1 MSMFEFTDPIEIH
14 DILNPNLWDGD
25 HLRKDVHVALLRIAK
40 EFYNF
45 LNVDVRVDDVIV
57 SGSQANYNYTKHSD
71 LDLHLIVPYSQ
82 VQCDVGVAE
91 LFDTK
96 RKLWKEEHD
105 ITVNGVPVELYVE
118 DVEEPA
124 VSSTYS
130 IVKDQWIKKP
140 EQTDVKYNRAD
151 IEDSVNAWERLIKHA
166 VEHKNLSLCLQL
178 KDLLKKYR
186 KLGLKKSGEFGLPNL
201 VFKSLRNDGVVE
213 QLMTAI
219 IQLQDKELGV

>member
-1 MSMFEFTDPIEIH
+1 MFEFTDPIEVH
-14 DILNPNLWDGD
+14 DTLNPNLWDGD

-40 EFYNF
+40 EFYDF

-82 VQCDVGVAE
+82 VQCDVGAAE

-118 DVEEPA
+118 DIEEPA

-130 IVKDQWIKKP
+130 IVKNQWIKQP
-140 EQTDVKYNRAD
+140 VQSDVKYDRAE
-151 IEDSVNAWERLIKHA
+151 IEDSVTAWERLIKHA
-166 VEHKNLSLCLQL
+166 IEQENLSLCLQL

-186 KLGLKKSGEFGLPNL
+186 KLGLKKLGEFGSPNL
-201 VFKSLRNDGVVE
+201 IFKSLRNDGVVD

-219 IQLQDKELGV
+219 RQLQDKELGI

>member
-1 MSMFEFTDPIEIH
+1 MSMFEFTDPIEVH
-14 DILNPNLWDGD
+14 TELNPNLWDGD

-40 EFYNF
+40 EFYDF

-118 DVEEPA
+118 DIEEPA

-130 IVKDQWIKKP
+130 IVKNQWIKQP
-140 EQTDVKYNRAD
+140 VQSDVKYNRAE
-151 IEDSVNAWERLIKHA
+151 IEDSVTAWERLIKHA
-166 VEHKNLSLCLQL
+166 IEQKNLSLCLQL

-186 KLGLKKSGEFGLPNL
+186 KLGLKKSGEFGAPNL
-201 VFKSLRNDGVVE
+201 IFKSLRNDGVVE
-213 QLMTAI
+213 QLMTTI
-219 IQLQDKELGV
+219 RQLQDKELGI

>member
-1 MSMFEFTDPIEIH
+1 MSMFEFTDPIEVH

-40 EFYNF
+40 EFYDF

-118 DVEEPA
+118 DIEEPA

-130 IVKDQWIKKP
+130 IVKNQWVKQP
-140 EQTDVKYNRAD
+140 VQSDVKYNRD
-151 IEDSVNAWERLIKHA
+151 EIEDSVTAWERLIKHA
-166 VEHKNLSLCLQL
+166 IEQKNLSLCLQL

-186 KLGLKKSGEFGLPNL
+186 KLGLKKSGEFGAPNL
-201 VFKSLRNDGVVE
+201 IFKSLRNDGVVD

-219 IQLQDKELGV
+219 RQLQDKELGI

>member
-1 MSMFEFTDPIEIH
+1 MFEFTDPIEIH
-14 DILNPNLWDGD
+14 DTLNPNLWDND

-40 EFYNF
+40 EFYDF

-57 SGSQANYNYTKHSD
+57 SGSQANYNYTKYSD

-118 DVEEPA
+118 DIEEPA

-130 IVKDQWIKKP
+130 IVKNQWIKQP
-140 EQTDVKYNRAD
+140 VQSDVKYNRAE
-151 IEDSVNAWERLIKHA
+151 IEDSVTAWERLIKHA
-166 VEHKNLSLCLQL
+166 IEHKNLSLCLQL

-186 KLGLKKSGEFGLPNL
+186 KLGLKKSGEFGVPNL
-201 VFKSLRNDGVVE
+201 IFKSLRNDGVVE
-213 QLMTAI
+213 QLLTAI
-219 IQLQDKELGV
+219 RQLQDKELGV